1 MHDLPV
7 TNSGLPLFALDDVD
21 VVAVAVGIG
30 VEGDYLGAHF
40 GRVFE
45 FVGFL
50 MLLGMG
56 KGKESGFKQGE
67 DDRGR
72 A

>member
-1 MHDLPV
+1 MHNLPV

-40 GRVFE
+40 GLVFAS
-45 FVGFL
+45 VGFL
-50 MLLGMG
+50 TLLGMG
-56 KGKESGFKQGE
+56 KRKELGFK
-67 DDRGR
+67 
-72 A
+72 